1 MQKEYFNIT
10 RIYSEK
16 NGETHF
22 EDIKI
27 ELHESSSQALE
38 SMKFKTKSIMLRKA
52 PATQA
57 RGWHLAPEKQLVVSI
72 SGTAIVTVS
81 DGETR
86 TFEAGS
92 ILLVEDTE
100 EYSKGH
106 TTVADEK
113 AGERQTL
120 FIPIEPDQ
128 LFIKS

>member
-27 ELHESSSQALE
+27 ELHKSSSQALE

-52 PATQA
+52 PATQV

-86 TFEAGS
+86 TFGPGS

-106 TTVADEK
+106 TTIADEK

-120 FIPIEPDQ
+120 FIPIESDQ

>member
-22 EDIKI
+22 EDIMI

-38 SMKFKTKSIMLRKA
+38 SLKFKAHEIIFRKA

-57 RGWHLAPEKQLVVSI
+57 RAWHLAPEKQLVVSL
-72 SGTAIVTVS
+72 SGKATITVS
-81 DGETR
+81 DGEKR
-86 TFEAGS
+86 TFGPGS

-100 EYSKGH
+100 EFSKGH

-113 AGERQTL
+113 AGERKTL
-120 FIPIEPDQ
+120 FIPIEPSQ
-128 LFIKS
+128 LFIKN

>member
-22 EDIKI
+22 EDIMI

-38 SMKFKTKSIMLRKA
+38 SLKFKAHEVIFRKA

-57 RGWHLAPEKQLVVSI
+57 RAWHLAPEKQLVVSL
-72 SGTAIVTVS
+72 SGKVTITVS
-81 DGETR
+81 AGEER
-86 TFEAGS
+86 TFGPGS

-106 TTVADEK
+106 TTIADDK
-113 AGERQTL
+113 AGERKTL
-120 FIPIEPDQ
+120 FIPIEPEQ
-128 LFIKS
+128 LFTKS

>member
-10 RIYSEK
+10 RIYTEE

-22 EDIKI
+22 EDVII

-38 SMKFKTKSIMLRKA
+38 SRKFKAKGIILRKA
-52 PATQA
+52 PATQK
-57 RGWHLAPEKQLVVSI
+57 REWHLAPEKQLVVSI
-72 SGTAIVTVS
+72 SGKAIVTVS

-86 TFEAGS
+86 TFGPGS

-100 EYSKGH
+100 EFSKGH

-113 AGERQTL
+113 AGERKTL
-120 FIPIEPDQ
+120 FIPIEPNQ
-128 LFIKS
+128 LFIKN

>member
-10 RIYSEK
+10 RIYTEE

-22 EDIKI
+22 EDVII

-38 SMKFKTKSIMLRKA
+38 SRKFKAEGIILRKA
-52 PATQA
+52 PATQK
-57 RGWHLAPEKQLVVSI
+57 REWHLAPEKQLVVSI
-72 SGTAIVTVS
+72 SGKAIVTVS

-86 TFEAGS
+86 TFGPGS

-100 EYSKGH
+100 EFSKGH

-113 AGERQTL
+113 AGERKTL
-120 FIPIEPDQ
+120 FIPIEPSQ
-128 LFIKS
+128 LFIKN